1 MYFFNFRL
9 SERCA
14 EVVKKQVPAPDEGMD
29 DSEDEKENK
38 ANGDNN
44 TEEETNISATDK
56 ETPETNGTSSES
68 GDVAK
73 KSKLEAEVA
82 S

>member
-1 MYFFNFRL
+1 M
-9 SERCA
+9 
-14 EVVKKQVPAPDEGMD
+14 KKQVPAADEGMD
-29 DSEDEKENK
+29 DSEDEKENNK

-44 TEEETNISATDK
+44 AAKEEEEEEEEETGGKD
-56 ETPETNGTSSES
+56 TPETNGASSAEA

>member
-1 MYFFNFRL
+1 M
-9 SERCA
+9 
-14 EVVKKQVPAPDEGMD
+14 KKQVPAADEGMD
-29 DSEDEKENK
+29 DSEDEKENNK

-44 TEEETNISATDK
+44 AAKEEEEEEETGGKD
-56 ETPETNGTSSES
+56 TPETNGASSAEA